1 MKWRYLRLCLAILSL
16 LDPRQPGYEMKI
28 LICTRNLKHDR
39 GLGEARRINHR
50 RATQVQKKPPPR
62 KEDAEPTLFSQVIR
76 SRRFRGNFT
85 NPRRAGKGFSTRTR
99 RALTIRKNSPSA
111 KPWLFRSNTPPLR
124 RWAIFKRKTA
134 GKTAWSRFYSEQ
146 LLLPRNQQ
154 SCCVC
159 FVRRDRLDRAAR
171 CDEGRLQIEFLRRPV
186 PSAPQFFRPAHCVST
201 RSCSEAAA
209 QNRPFRFGQSH
220 CGSRCLAERLT
231 ATRGKMFVI
240 RHASRDETR
249 CRVQ

>member
-1 MKWRYLRLCLAILSL
+1 
-16 LDPRQPGYEMKI
+16 MKI
-28 LICTRNLKHDR
+28 SICAGNLKGAL
-39 GLGEARRINHR
+39 GLCEAPQINRR
-50 RATQVQKKPPPR
+50 RAPQVRRKTHPKK
-62 KEDAEPTLFSQVIR
+62 EEAEPTLSNQVIR
-76 SRRFRGNFT
+76 SRRFRASSINHRSAG
-85 NPRRAGKGFSTRTR
+85 RRFSTRIR
-99 RALTIRKNSPSA
+99 RALTIRKDSPSA
-111 KPWLFRSNTPPLR
+111 KPWLFRSNTPALR

-220 CGSRCLAERLT
+220 CTLRCLAERLT